1 MTVPARAQAAD
12 RTPATSTPGELD
24 AGWRQLAFE
33 HNPLPMCLID
43 AERGMIVDAN
53 RRMLGV
59 LGLLASDM
67 GSAPASELLGW
78 RPHRGTVRGRLVRY
92 RASDGGLRPAVAS
105 FEPLTVDGRRSVICV
120 LEDVTRQERALKR
133 DERRMRTL
141 GAATNQIFFA
151 VDHHHRSVK
160 VPGLTDSDTAAWYRF
175 TGQTPGDASGYRW
188 LDVVHPDDLPA
199 LEETWGRAQAHRGLL
214 TAECRMRRADGEYRL
229 MEIRAMPEVGGA
241 GEISEWMGTLTDI
254 TERRDAQEDITR
266 VNLGLWLMAEVGAVA
281 GEDLDYGRTRQRL
294 AGVMV
299 PAFAHICIL
308 DLLEDGA
315 VRRVAVRHRDAM
327 HAASVED
334 LRLSPPDLDNPED
347 VMTHVI
353 ESGEAQFLPELT
365 EQDLINTA
373 RSERHLRALRDLGV
387 TSVIRVPLATSGKP
401 FGAMAFM
408 LVDGKYRYDERDLE
422 LAQELA
428 RRVALSIEN
437 ARLYT
442 EGRETEQR
450 LREANGVKDEFLG
463 MMSHELRTPITVVR
477 GGAQVLHTR
486 SKQMTSAER
495 DQIARDIEQEATRL
509 ARMLDDLLALSRLEF
524 DQRPELDPVLLER
537 VVPAAIREHTTPEL
551 ARRVTVTMGA
561 KLPIV
566 YADAGYIGHI
576 LGNLL
581 SNAGKYSSPD
591 TAIEVV
597 VAREGDGVGVRVL
610 DRGPGVPAADLDHIF
625 ERFFRSD
632 GTAKLAGGAGLG
644 LAVCRRLVGAMSGE
658 IWAKQREGGGFEV
671 GFSLPLAP
679 AQRRR
684 A

>member
-1 MTVPARAQAAD
+1 V
-12 RTPATSTPGELD
+12 D
-24 AGWRQLAFE
+24 AGWRRLAFE
-33 HNPLPMCLID
+33 QNPLPMCLID
-43 AERGMIVDAN
+43 AERGTIVDAN
-53 RRMLGV
+53 WRMLGV
-59 LGLLASDM
+59 LGILASDM
-67 GSAPASELLGW
+67 GRASASELLGW
-78 RPHRGTVRGRLVRY
+78 RPHQGTVRGRVVRY
-92 RASDGGLRPAVAS
+92 RASSGGRRTAVAS
-105 FEPLTVDGRRSVICV
+105 FEPLVLEGRHVVICV
-120 LEDVTRQERALKR
+120 LEDVTQQEQALKR
-133 DERRMRTL
+133 DERRLRTL
-141 GAATNQIFFA
+141 GRASNQIFFA
-151 VDHHHRSVK
+151 VDRRRRSVK
-160 VPGLTDSDTAAWYRF
+160 VPGLTDSDTHAWYRF
-175 TGQTPGDASGYRW
+175 TGQTPGDASGRRW
-188 LDVVHPDDLPA
+188 LDAVHPDDLPA
-199 LEETWGRAQAHRGLL
+199 LRQTWGRAQTECGLF

-229 MEIRAMPEVGGA
+229 MEIRAMPEFDDA
-241 GEISEWMGTLTDI
+241 GDICEWMGTLTDI

-266 VNLGLWLMAEVGAVA
+266 VNLGLWLMAEVGAIA
-281 GEDLDYGRTRQRL
+281 GADLDYERTRQRL

-299 PAFAHICIL
+299 PTFAHICIL
-308 DLLEDGA
+308 DLREDGA
-315 VRRVAVRHRDAM
+315 VRRVAVRHRDAE

-347 VMTHVI
+347 VMTQVI

-365 EQDLINTA
+365 DQDLINTA
-373 RSERHLRALRDLGV
+373 RSERHLRALRDLGI
-387 TSVIRVPLATSGKP
+387 TSVMRVPLATSGRP

-408 LVDGKYRYDERDLE
+408 LVDGEYRYDERDLE

-442 EGRETEQR
+442 EGRKTEQR

-495 DQIARDIEQEATRL
+495 DQLARDIEQEATRL

-524 DQRPELDPVLLER
+524 DQLPELDPVLMER
-537 VVPAAIREHTTPEL
+537 VVPAAIREHTTAEL
-551 ARRVTVTMGA
+551 AERVRVTMGED
-561 KLPIV
+561 LPIV

-581 SNAGKYSSPD
+581 SNAGKYSPPD
-591 TAIEVV
+591 TTIDVV
-597 VAREGDGVGVRVL
+597 VEREGDGVIVRVL
-610 DRGPGVPAADLDHIF
+610 DRGPGVPAADFEHLF
-625 ERFFRSD
+625 ERFFRSEK
-632 GTAKLAGGAGLG
+632 TAGLAGGAGLG
-644 LAVCRRLVGAMSGE
+644 LPVCKRLVDAMSGS

-679 AQRRR
+679 APPEPHSTEGP